1 MSHDVHVETRS
12 EAEYKQSRRQASQ
25 AMRNQVTVF
34 AIMIFLTFIAFA
46 AVQAGFSA
54 YLVIPIIL
62 LFAGVQVG
70 LQLYY
75 FMHLSEKGTGI
86 MQFFM
91 YSSVIVA
98 FTMIL
103 AFVTIIWI

>member
-1 MSHDVHVETRS
+1 MSHDVHVEPRS
-12 EAEYKQSRRQASQ
+12 EAEYKQSRRQAGQ

-54 YLVIPIIL
+54 YLVIPIVL

-103 AFVTIIWI
+103 AFITIIWI

>member
-1 MSHDVHVETRS
+1 MAHDVHVEARS
-12 EAEYKQSRRQASQ
+12 DAAYKQYRRKAGQ

-46 AVQAGFSA
+46 AVQAGFSV

-62 LFAGVQVG
+62 LFAGVQIG

-86 MQFFM
+86 IQFFI
-91 YSSVIVA
+91 YSAVLLI
-98 FTMIL
+98 FPMIL

>member
-1 MSHDVHVETRS
+1 MSHDVHVEARN
-12 EAEYKQSRRQASQ
+12 EAEYQHSRRKAGQ

-34 AIMIFLTFIAFA
+34 AVMIFLTFIAFA
-46 AVQAGFSA
+46 AVQAGFST
-54 YLVIPIIL
+54 YLVVPLVL

-86 MQFFM
+86 MQFFI
-91 YSSVIVA
+91 YSGVLVA
-98 FTMIL
+98 FTMVL
-103 AFVTIIWI
+103 GFVTIVWI

>member
-1 MSHDVHVETRS
+1 MSHDVHVEARS
-12 EAEYKQSRRQASQ
+12 EEEYKYNRRKASL

-34 AIMIFLTFIAFA
+34 AIMIFLTFVAFA
-46 AVQAGFSA
+46 TVQAEFSK
-54 YLVIPIIL
+54 YLVVPLIL
-62 LFAGVQVG
+62 LFAGVQVA

-91 YSSVIVA
+91 YSGMIVA

-103 AFVTIIWI
+103 AFVTIIWW

>member
-1 MSHDVHVETRS
+1 MSHDLHIEARN
-12 EAEYKQSRRQASQ
+12 EAEYQQSRRKAGQ

-54 YLVIPIIL
+54 YLVVPMVL

-86 MQFFM
+86 IQFLM

-103 AFVTIIWI
+103 TFVTIIWI

>member
-1 MSHDVHVETRS
+1 MAHDVHVEARS
-12 EAEYKQSRRQASQ
+12 EAAYNHYRRKAGQ

-46 AVQAGFSA
+46 AVQAGFSV

-86 MQFFM
+86 IQFFI
-91 YSSVIVA
+91 YSAVLIV
-98 FTMIL
+98 FPMIL
-103 AFVTIIWI
+103 TFITIIWI